1 VKRLGVLFAALA
13 LLVAGAW
20 VRWRLADPAPVA
32 ALYLDPEPSAA
43 WKGISEQERAGLIT
57 LLQEA
62 LELDRRNT
70 VLQEKPPEQSPPTW
84 RAWKVV
90 ARRRGSDLELELR
103 GGQGVVTE
111 AAGPPREAIRRVF
124 DALDFGTVQL
134 DRLLPAEAAGFWE
147 LADLTAARTFD
158 ELAPTKARLLAL
170 AERHPHSAAVLY
182 RAAYTSMRLLLVE
195 ASTQPGSHATC
206 EQLYHRTLEAL
217 PDYPRALYHY
227 CRYKTDVGSGR
238 ESLEVAMRLRDAF
251 PNNPLA
257 YGALAYAARN
267 AGLLEAARVALAE
280 RERLVGGLVADPGLG
295 ENTYL
300 YEGDLDRFEAS
311 LVTHPDT
318 AASPIRVFYQGY
330 ARLLRGDRTAALA
343 LFREAQSY
351 PGRVVHF
358 EALSRVYEYALTER
372 GPEAL
377 RLLQE
382 LREARTRLLVPDG
395 EFTFKLAEAFAFL
408 GALSEAVDTAHRAFA
423 QGFGCTRWYLKAPF
437 LAPLQP
443 LPKWQVLLK
452 HLQEREAPL
461 AARFP
466 PKAFRRK

>member
-1 VKRLGVLFAALA
+1 VKRLRW
-13 LLVAGAW
+13 LLVVLAMFGAGIWAK
-20 VRWRLADPAPVA
+20 RHLTGPAPVA
-32 ALYLDPEPSAA
+32 ALYLDPEPAAA
-43 WKGISEQERAGLIT
+43 WEGISENERGGLIA

-62 LELDRRNT
+62 LELDPRNT
-70 VLQEKPPEQSPPTW
+70 VLQEPPPAQSPQTW
-84 RAWKVV
+84 RAWKLVG
-90 ARRRGSDLELELR
+90 RRQGDDLGLELR
-103 GGQGVVTE
+103 DGQGVVTE
-111 AAGPPREAIRRVF
+111 AAGSPREAIRHVF
-124 DALDFGTVQL
+124 DALDFGTARL

-147 LADLTAARTFD
+147 LADLTAPRTFD
-158 ELAPTKARLLAL
+158 ELAPAKVRLLVL
-170 AERHPHSAAVLY
+170 AERYPGSAAVLY
-182 RAAYTSMRLLLVE
+182 RVAYTSMRLLLVE

-206 EQLYHRTLEAL
+206 EQQYHRTLEAL

-238 ESLEVAMRLRDAF
+238 ESLEVALRLRDTF
-251 PNNPLA
+251 PNHPLA

-267 AGLLEAARVALAE
+267 AGLLEAARVALVE

-300 YEGDLDRFEAS
+300 YQGDLDRFEAS

-318 AASPIRVFYQGY
+318 ASSPIRVFYQGY

-343 LFREAQSY
+343 LFREAQSH

-358 EALSRVYEYALTER
+358 EALSKVYELALTGR
-372 GPEAL
+372 GEEAL
-377 RLLQE
+377 GRLQE

-395 EFTFKLAEAFAFL
+395 EFTFKLAEAFAFRD
-408 GALSEAVDTAHRAFA
+408 ARSEAMDTAHRAFA
-423 QGFGCTRWYLKAPF
+423 QGFGCTRWYLNAPF
-437 LAPLQP
+437 LAPLQS
-443 LPKWQVLLK
+443 LPKWQVLIK